1 MPGKTIKKNT
11 KTPAGNSG
19 LTPETTSQEQTP
31 DHTMS
36 PNTSSVATGELPRQ
50 ETQAYENVANESD
63 AAIKAFD
70 DLYDMSDDQT
80 AKDRPPPQPVG
91 GPHHG

>member
-1 MPGKTIKKNT
+1 MPGKKNKI
-11 KTPAGNSG
+11 KTPARNSG

-36 PNTSSVATGELPRQ
+36 PNTSSVTAGELPRQ
-50 ETQAYENVANESD
+50 ETQANESVANESD
-63 AAIKAFD
+63 AALKAFD

-80 AKDRPPPQPVG
+80 VVTLAG
-91 GPHHG
+91 TS